1 MSSLLL
7 LALSACAQ
15 AQETGAWKP
24 WAAREEIQ
32 PRCAVDTEVF
42 RSAPDS
48 LSISGAGNPAAC
60 GGWKRDFPVE
70 AGKHYRLTA
79 YFRAKDVEHE
89 RLRILAR
96 IDWRDARGNRTGY
109 PDYAWQ
115 TDPAGDWT
123 RVTHLV
129 PAPDKAA
136 AARVE
141 LSMAWS
147 PRGTVWW
154 DDVTLEQ
161 APAPPPRPV
170 RIGSVSFRPRG
181 MANRKASLD
190 AFLQVL
196 DRIGPEKPDVVCLGE
211 AITKVG
217 NNEPYAA
224 VAEPVPGPS
233 TEALGAKAKQY
244 GMYVVAGLTE
254 REGNA
259 VYNTGVLI
267 DRQGKL
273 AGKYRKVHLPREEIE
288 SGITPGDS
296 YPVFQADFGRVGIMI
311 CYDIFFTDP
320 AKALAA
326 QGAEIIFAPVWGCK
340 YDQLKVR
347 ASENH
352 VVVVSAGYDVETA
365 VINPLGEPLHATKE
379 PGLTKV
385 VTVDLAQ
392 RYVEPWLGDMRG
404 RFHKEL
410 RWDVPLPEPRK

>member
-1 MSSLLL
+1 MCGII
-7 LALSACAQ
+7 LAALAAAPAPQKQGS
-15 AQETGAWKP
+15 WKP
-24 WAAREEIQ
+24 WAARDEIM
-32 PRCAVDTEVF
+32 PRCTVDTEVF

-48 LSISGAGNPAAC
+48 LSISGAGNPAAH
-60 GGWKRDFPVE
+60 GGWRKDFPVE
-70 AGKHYRLTA
+70 AGRHYRLTA
-79 YFRAKDVEHE
+79 YFKTRGVEHE
-89 RLRILAR
+89 RLRVLAR
-96 IDWRDARGNRTGY
+96 IDWRDARDRRVGY

-115 TDPAGDWT
+115 VEPAGDWT
-123 RVTHLV
+123 KVSHSV
-129 PAPDKAA
+129 PAPEKAA

-141 LSMAWS
+141 LSLGWS

-154 DDVTLEQ
+154 DDVTLEETS
-161 APAPPPRPV
+161 PPPPRPV
-170 RIGSVSFRPRG
+170 RIGSVNFRPRN
-181 MANRKASLD
+181 MANKKASLD

-217 NNEPYAA
+217 NNEPFAA
-224 VAEPVPGPS
+224 VAESIPGSS
-233 TEALGAKAKQY
+233 TEALGEKARRY
-244 GMYVVAGLTE
+244 GMYVVAGLIE
-254 REGNA
+254 REGSA
-259 VYNTGVLI
+259 IYNTGVLI
-267 DRQGKL
+267 DRRGRL
-273 AGKYRKVHLPREEIE
+273 AGKYRKVHIPREEIE
-288 SGITPGDS
+288 GGITPGGS
-296 YPVFQADFGRVGIMI
+296 YPVFETDFGKVGIMI

-365 VINPLGEPLHATKE
+365 VINPLGEALHATRE
-379 PGLTKV
+379 PGLLKV

-404 RFHKEL
+404 RFHKEI
-410 RWDVPLPEPRK
+410 RWDVPVPEPPK